1 MIKTMIKTLTLA
13 HARPTTHTRRAVKAK
28 AYHKQTK
35 VVEAIAGKSAVYGT
49 VFGGTNWAL
58 TGLDVIDQTHY
69 LPFALLA
76 LGSIGLSTKT
86 VLEARDRLT
95 DEQFEK
101 YSYLKLGRGAML
113 VFACMFVSSIFQ

>member
-13 HARPTTHTRRAVKAK
+13 HASPTTHTRRAVKAK

-69 LPFALLA
+69 LPFAL
-76 LGSIGLSTKT
+76 GSIGLSTKT

>member
-49 VFGGTNWAL
+49 VFGGANWAL

-76 LGSIGLSTKT
+76 LGSVGLSAKT
-86 VLEARDRLT
+86 TLEARDHLT
-95 DEQFEK
+95 DDQFEK

>member
-1 MIKTMIKTLTLA
+1 MIKALTIA
-13 HARPTTHTRRAVKAK
+13 RARPTPHPRQRVKAK
-28 AYHKQTK
+28 DAK

-58 TGLDVIDQTHY
+58 TGLDVIDQAHY

-76 LGSIGLSTKT
+76 VGSIGLSAKT
-86 VLEARDRLT
+86 TLEIRDRLT
-95 DEQFEK
+95 DDQFEK